1 MKKVQ
6 WTFDSEAENKN
17 RVKKTYYHEFLEV
30 PLFSARL

>member
-17 RVKKTYYHEFLEV
+17 RVKKNLININFLEFLEV
-30 PLFSARL
+30 SL